1 MRQLTPKC
9 MALQG
14 LAILGSILLAF
25 SIEAWW
31 SDRQDAD
38 EAGRILAALELETI
52 ANLAAIAE
60 IDPNLVFQISK
71 VGAFSIPPHPKQL
84 LPCQLRAVVC
94 SCHTHVFRDGIDPSI
109 RIKS

>member
-71 VGAFSIPPHPKQL
+71 VGAFSIPPHPNSYCHANYE
-84 LPCQLRAVVC
+84 PVC